1 MKKILVLLFGLAA
14 GQVLA
19 AGTEICG
26 GTAGGHDATAAIPV
40 VATSFVVQAFTPKC
54 SSNTFVAWEQNQI
67 AFSVAAASAKG
78 KNLFGGTTGG
88 GAVQSYNA
96 CAGGICTSAQVTGAT
111 AGPLALAT

>member
-1 MKKILVLLFGLAA
+1 MKKIVVLLFGLAA

-26 GTAGGHDATAAIPV
+26 GTAGGHDAAAIPV
-40 VATSFVVQAFTPKC
+40 VASQFVVQSFVPKC

-67 AFSVAAASAKG
+67 AFAVAAASAKG

-96 CAGGICTSAQVTGAT
+96 CAGGICTSGQVTAAT
-111 AGPLALAT
+111 TGPLALAT